1 MTQTKYPFVETTGSA
16 LAAVVERATRSLAE
30 RGSSWIDAELL
41 SFVSMQESLWVHD
54 GELVLDGSFAP
65 PHAAVLVLGDLV
77 VSGSV
82 LTGFRGGPS
91 STFLLVLGQVRC
103 TSLLVEHGATSVF
116 AGGLVAREA
125 AIADMARDTA
135 TYVGRSFEVGC
146 LVEGRGADIRVEDTP
161 STVKVR
167 VDFEGEGDGIRLW
180 RVFPQQLLALEEEL
194 DEVLRLEAEGDGD
207 VVDLVALN
215 HEAVRER
222 LAANLSLGLR
232 L

>member
-1 MTQTKYPFVETTGSA
+1 MTQTDRVFVETSGSA
-16 LAAVVERATRSLAE
+16 LAAVVEQASRSLAGRE
-30 RGSSWIDAELL
+30 SSWIDAELL

-54 GELVLDGSFAP
+54 GDLVVEGSFAP
-65 PHAAVLVLGDLV
+65 PHAAVLVMGDLV

-103 TSLLVEHGATSVF
+103 TSLLVEHEATSVF
-116 AGGLVAREA
+116 AGGLLAREA
-125 AIADMARDTA
+125 AIADMVGDTA
-135 TYVGRSFEVGC
+135 TYVGRSLAVGC

-167 VDFEGEGDGIRLW
+167 VDFEGEGVRLW
-180 RVFPQQLLALEEEL
+180 HVFPQELLALEEEL

-207 VVDLVALN
+207 VVDLVDLN